1 MRYCPHCQRCFRD
14 GVEFCLYDQTP
25 THAAEGLPLVID
37 GKYQLEGLIAHG
49 GMGSVYRATH
59 LQLERPVAIKI
70 LRAEFLADTTVR
82 ERFHREA
89 LAAARLKHPNIIA
102 VYDFGSLANGCAY
115 IVMELVE
122 GRSLRE
128 ELRLL
133 AARHSQMRP
142 ERAMALLQQICAGVE
157 TAHRHGIIHRD
168 LKPDNIMIE
177 TAPDGSERVL
187 VLDFGIAKLK
197 QPEGVVQCLTDEET
211 VIGTPNYISPEQCT
225 GLPVDARSDVYA
237 LGVILYEMLT
247 AHVPFSNP
255 STSAVL
261 LSHLQ
266 DPPLPPTRFC
276 AGLSPAVERV
286 VLRALAKAPQHR
298 FASAAQLTEA
308 MTAAVLRA
316 GTEVI
321 SIVDWEE
328 PVTRPRQPRV
338 TLAQPAWVG
347 ETEEAEASFQP
358 VAPRLGHNDSGER
371 EVVSVAFDN
380 TPTLPDR
387 EPTLLVERRPRR
399 GLFVVVAGLSLVV
412 IGALVDFNT
421 RWLQGSLMRLVQS
434 QSAGPTAAAKLNDSV
449 IQTQSSPTPQSGTVA
464 PDAMAANTTNERAAA
479 TAETPTGTPAPEAL
493 VKTSTAEN
501 KAEQV
506 GMLQTQVKTFYRR
519 WVQTAL
525 DTDWTEH
532 AKFYADRVAYYN
544 EGSQPRTQV
553 VARKRRVLGGLDKY
567 FLRFA
572 GEPQITFT
580 SNSNPPEAQLTF
592 DKQWDL
598 QRGQQRTAGKSL
610 TQLVLRYEE
619 QQWRIV
625 GEKQLK
631 LYHQSASV
639 QKAKAV
645 EQKSAAK
652 KLQAAPQAKRIAQPI
667 LPQGKPG
674 AAKPKKK

>member
-49 GMGSVYRATH
+49 GMGSVYRALH

-70 LRAEFLADTTVR
+70 LRAEFLADETVR

-102 VYDFGSLANGCAY
+102 VYDFGSLANGGAY

-142 ERAMALLQQICAGVE
+142 ERAMALLQQVCAGVE
-157 TAHRHGIIHRD
+157 AAHRHGIIHRD

-177 TAPDGSERVL
+177 NAPDGSERVL

-225 GLPVDARSDVYA
+225 GYPVDARSDVYA
-237 LGVILYEMLT
+237 LGVILYEML
-247 AHVPFSNP
+247 AGRVPFSNS

-266 DPPLPPTRFC
+266 EPPTPPTRLC

-286 VLRALAKAPQHR
+286 VLRALAKSPHHR
-298 FASAAQLTEA
+298 FASAVQLAEA
-308 MTAAVLRA
+308 LTAAVLRA
-316 GTEVI
+316 GTEVV
-321 SIVDWEE
+321 SILDWEE
-328 PVTRPRQPRV
+328 PVTRPRQPRITMEQTV
-338 TLAQPAWVG
+338 WASEEPEPSFEPSARVPDDEDG
-347 ETEEAEASFQP
+347 E
-358 VAPRLGHNDSGER
+358 ER
-371 EVVSVAFDN
+371 EVISVAFDR
-380 TPTLPDR
+380 TPIPFDR
-387 EPTLLVERRPRR
+387 EPSLLIERRSRR
-399 GLFVVVAGLSLVV
+399 GLYVVVAGLSLVA

-421 RWLQGSLMRLVQS
+421 RWLQGSLSRLVQS
-434 QSAGPTAAAKLNDSV
+434 QSAAPIAAAKLND
-449 IQTQSSPTPQSGTVA
+449 QATATQSSPTPSPEAVPA
-464 PDAMAANTTNERAAA
+464 NSLAANAMEARNA
-479 TAETPTGTPAPEAL
+479 TVIETPASTSAPETL
-493 VKTSTAEN
+493 VKTSTAGA
-501 KAEQV
+501 KAEQAAI
-506 GMLQTQVKTFYRR
+506 LQAQVKSFYRR
-519 WVQTAL
+519 WAQTAL
-525 DTDWTEH
+525 DTDWAEH
-532 AKFYADRVAYYN
+532 AKFYADRIAYYN
-544 EGSQPRTQV
+544 EGSQPRAQV

-567 FLRFA
+567 YLRFA

-580 SNSNPPEAQLTF
+580 PNSDPPEALLTF

-610 TQLVLRYEE
+610 TQLALRYEN
-619 QQWRIV
+619 QQWHIV

-639 QKAKAV
+639 QHKAKAA
-645 EQKSAAK
+645 EQKLPAK
-652 KLQAAPQAKRIAQPI
+652 KLQLAPQAKRVTQQT
-667 LPQGKPG
+667 LPKGKLG
-674 AAKPKKK
+674 VAKPKKN